1 MTTHKRALFTLLLA
15 SLSPYQASTF
25 TFAKTNSAAASS
37 AFTHISKPDSSSN
50 TNTLEAA
57 AASCHQD
64 DARGETSSS
73 TQLCAA
79 ATSMEEDA
87 TTMTTKTV
95 TKISNENL
103 SLLSD
108 RGRDALQQLMDLNDE
123 SQVHVYGG
131 WPEVGVEDES
141 KVKLSEQVRVI
152 FVVCVCVKLKLKFQ

>member
-37 AFTHISKPDSSSN
+37 AFTHISKPDSSNAN
-50 TNTLEAA
+50 TNT

-64 DARGETSSS
+64 DAASVRGESSSS

-79 ATSMEEDA
+79 ATSMDEDA
-87 TTMTTKTV
+87 TIMETITTEM
-95 TKISNENL
+95 ISKDNL

-108 RGRDALQQLMDLNDE
+108 RGRDALQQLMDLKDE

-131 WPEVGVEDES
+131 WPEVGVEDEN
-141 KVKLSEQVRVI
+141 KIKLSEQVRVI
-152 FVVCVCVKLKLKFQ
+152 FVYCVCGKLKFE